1 MPITY
6 TVRSGDTLG
15 KIAGKHGFK
24 DYREIYDHPANAIF
38 KAKRPN
44 PGLIYPGDVIVIPD
58 KGARL
63 PSATSTAS
71 GGTSPT
77 GATRSQGL
85 ATIFYVLD
93 LAARSAG
100 DALPI
105 VQSAFY

>member
-77 GATRSQGL
+77 GATRS
-85 ATIFYVLD
+85 
-93 LAARSAG
+93 
-100 DALPI
+100 
-105 VQSAFY
+105 